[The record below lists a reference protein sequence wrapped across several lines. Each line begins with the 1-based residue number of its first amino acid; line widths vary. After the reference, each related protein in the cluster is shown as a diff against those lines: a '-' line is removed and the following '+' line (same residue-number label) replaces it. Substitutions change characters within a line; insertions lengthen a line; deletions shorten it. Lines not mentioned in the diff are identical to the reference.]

1 MMRIRMKQK
10 ATDIEYLQE
19 EYAKKMY
26 SMSYNSFC
34 SFLFSIWYQ
43 SPYPLEVKKTYTTAT
58 WRDPYIDQRGSWL
71 QGLWISLIVFNS
83 HRCLLC
89 IAS

>member
-1 MMRIRMKQK
+1 MKQK

-34 SFLFSIWYQ
+34 SFLFSI
-43 SPYPLEVKKTYTTAT
+43 
-58 WRDPYIDQRGSWL
+58 
-71 QGLWISLIVFNS
+71 
-83 HRCLLC
+83 
-89 IAS
+89 